1 MKNERSRLLMEGSAV
16 ARLERTRL
24 VREAGGDVPG
34 APRDRRVTGKS
45 PGPLKFDAGINPRS
59 GPRGPYIDDKVTS
72 TLAERS
78 NAAGDVWVAMETRGD
93 FKFGDI
99 VNLPLPTDI
108 GGRAHLLVRDRG
120 LAQLGGGLTLAIGLL
135 GTTSEPVP
143 PTATSGG
150 TPTARD
156 PDDLRTLPVRYDGRG
171 VRGRSFHDAAQLLT
185 ESDQDWSVKGPRSML
200 WVAKNMADQG
210 RTPRQRHYWWRQV
223 LGLQADDTGVDDHLF
238 LSEIMEEA
246 ACFDQINVSELMF
259 RERIAR
265 RYQMWEQMYA
275 SALRKAE
282 AGSSSGAWL
291 GEREIFLGNER
302 SRGHALICPELEK
315 WVGAPGRGE
324 RCAQGAAQGQR
335 RETIRE
341 WLHH

>member
-1 MKNERSRLLMEGSAV
+1 
-16 ARLERTRL
+16 
-24 VREAGGDVPG
+24 
-34 APRDRRVTGKS
+34 
-45 PGPLKFDAGINPRS
+45 
-59 GPRGPYIDDKVTS
+59 
-72 TLAERS
+72 
-78 NAAGDVWVAMETRGD
+78 METRGD
-93 FKFGDI
+93 FKLGDI
-99 VNLPLPTDI
+99 VNLPLPTDN

-143 PTATSGG
+143 PTAASGG
-150 TPTARD
+150 TPAAGD

-185 ESDQDWSVKGPRSML
+185 ESDQEDWTVKGPRSML
-200 WVAKNMADQG
+200 WVVKNMADQG
-210 RTPRQRHYWWRQV
+210 HTPRQRHYWWRQV

-259 RERIAR
+259 MERIAR

-291 GEREIFLGNER
+291 DEREIFLGNER
-302 SRGHALICPELEK
+302 SRGHALICPDLEK
-315 WVGAPGRGE
+315 WVAARLAEESAVLKERRKGREERQLASGFTIEEIHSPGNPAADTGGGRG
-324 RCAQGAAQGQR
+324 RGRGKKNA
-335 RETIRE
+335 
-341 WLHH
+341 